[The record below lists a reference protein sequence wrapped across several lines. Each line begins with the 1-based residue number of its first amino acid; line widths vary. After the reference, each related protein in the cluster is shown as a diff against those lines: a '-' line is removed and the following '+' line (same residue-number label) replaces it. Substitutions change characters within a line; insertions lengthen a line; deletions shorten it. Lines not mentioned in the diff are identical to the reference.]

1 MSATRML
8 NRELSMSQYVEVD
21 GGMLVKGIPILTVG
35 TWTDSHVR
43 TPLYYP
49 AKTLAAYCSNWLA
62 NGYWTRH
69 TGGQPRSILDLI
81 GDVRNVRFDPAY
93 KEAGMSE
100 PGAILGDVFYDY
112 STQAGKDAAAK
123 ALARAKQGKPLA
135 VSVEHGGKEEYNP
148 ETRRNEAVSLWF
160 SGLASVEQ
168 GACEICNLPR
178 ANEGKAGG
186 TGEREMNDEEFK
198 QALADLKAE
207 IMAEVKT
214 LIEGEPTPSDPD
226 PTGELEKK
234 LSAALDKAT
243 KELESV
249 KKENG
254 ALGERIKALEKRPNP
269 STVPEG
275 KKELEVEATVSWDRS
290 KGVLRAL

>member
-8 NRELSMSQYVEVD
+8 NRDLSMSQYVEID
-21 GGMLVKGIPILTVG
+21 GGMLVNDVPLLTVG
-35 TWTDSHVR
+35 EWTDSAVR

-49 AKTLAAYCSNWLA
+49 AKTLAKYCDNWLA
-62 NGYWTRH
+62 NGYWARH

-135 VSVEHGGKEEYNP
+135 VSVEHGGQEEYNP
-148 ETRRNEAVSLWF
+148 ATKRNEAVSLWF
-160 SGLASVEQ
+160 SGLASVER
-168 GACEICNLPR
+168 GACERCNLPR
-178 ANEGKAGG
+178 ANEAGG
-186 TGEREMNDEEFK
+186 AGETEMNDEEFK

-207 IMAEVKT
+207 IMAEVKA
-214 LIEGEPTPSDPD
+214 LIEGKTTDDPD
-226 PTGELEKK
+226 PAGELEKK
-234 LSAALDKAT
+234 LSAALEGL

-249 KKENG
+249 KKTNAAYE
-254 ALGERIKALEKRPNP
+254 ERIKALEKRPNP
-269 STVPEG
+269 STVPEP
-275 KKELEVEATVSWDRS
+275 KKLEDVPDGSEGAISWDRS
-290 KGVLRAL
+290 RGVLRAL